1 MSKKLGLV
9 GLVIV
14 VLLIGASLVAAQSN
28 LPGSGWKSGQQ
39 IQNVGSSNAT
49 IVFDAYSTDGNATN
63 CSIPGSGPVAPG
75 ASVTFLTD
83 IHCPVPAG
91 FIGSAVVSADQPIAA
106 IVNVNN
112 RGTSSAAGQYRGTDG
127 SDVSTSIAFPLVK
140 NAYSGRTTTFY
151 VQNASASANNITATF
166 RVGAT
171 TYTLNKPNVPGNAM
185 VVISPAD
192 ATPPVPAG
200 AVGSLTVTG
209 TQPLAGTSLE
219 HEASA
224 AVAQNLQASKAFTP
238 SDYDTTAYCP
248 LVRNGHTANNQT
260 TGIQVQNVSGSAQ
273 KVKVDYAYQVGGGA
287 AQAKSVE
294 SPNALAPN
302 ESFTFFGGDPLLGL
316 PANAV
321 GSATVSGL
329 GGGDVAVVVN
339 DRGFASVNPN
349 RVTTYTCFAKSST
362 TGEIVLPLYKEY
374 NGGNT
379 TGIQV
384 QNVGAAPAVATITYT
399 PSVGTPVVLA
409 TANPIPVGSSF
420 TFFGVSGAQAG
431 VTVVSGSAAALSN
444 TVGGVKVS
452 SAQPIVAIANESSIA
467 GPTSAPSGQDTKN
480 YEGFNQ

>member
-1 MSKKLGLV
+1 MTKKFGLAA
-9 GLVIV
+9 LVIA

-39 IQNVGSSNAT
+39 IQNVGSANAT
-49 IVFDAYSTDGNATN
+49 IVFNAYNTSGNPTN
-63 CSIPGSGPVAPG
+63 CSIPGSGTVAPG

-112 RGTSSAAGQYRGTDG
+112 RGTGSAAGQYRGTDG
-127 SDVSTSIAFPLVK
+127 SDVATNIAFPLVK
-140 NAYSGRTTTFY
+140 NAYNGRTTTFY
-151 VQNASASANNITATF
+151 VQNASNSANNITATF
-166 RVGAT
+166 RVGAN
-171 TYTLNKPNVPGNAM
+171 TYTVNKTNVPGNAM

-192 ATPPVPAG
+192 ATPPVPNG
-200 AVGSLTVTG
+200 SVGSLTVTG
-209 TQPLAGTSLE
+209 SQPLAGTSLE
-219 HEASA
+219 HEAAA

-238 SDYDTTAYCP
+238 SDYDGTAYCP

-260 TGIQVQNVSGSAQ
+260 TGIQVQNVGGAPQ
-273 KVKVDYAYQVGGGA
+273 IVKVDYAFQVGGGA
-287 AQAKSVE
+287 AQSKSVQ
-294 SPNALAPN
+294 SPAALAPG
-302 ESFTFFGGDPLLGL
+302 ESFTFFGGDPALGL

-321 GSATVSGL
+321 GSATVSGV
-329 GGGDVAVVVN
+329 GGGDIAVVVN

-349 RVTTYTCFAKSST
+349 RVTTYTCFAASST
-362 TGEIVLPLYKEY
+362 TGEIVMPLYKEF

-384 QNVGAAPAVATITYT
+384 QNVGAAAAKASITYI
-399 PSVGTPVVLA
+399 PVGGSPVVLE
-409 TANPIPVGSSF
+409 TTNPIQPGSSF
-420 TFFGVSGAQAG
+420 TFYGVGGTPAG
-431 VTVVSGSAAALSN
+431 VTVTSGSAATLTN
-444 TVGGVKVS
+444 TVGGVSIS

-467 GPTSAPSGQDTKN
+467 GPSAPASGQDTKN

>member
-1 MSKKLGLV
+1 MSKKFGLV

-49 IVFDAYSTDGNATN
+49 IVFDAYGTDGAPTN

-75 ASVTFLTD
+75 SSVTFLTD
-83 IHCPVPAG
+83 VHCPVPAG

-140 NAYSGRTTTFY
+140 NAYNGRTTTFY
-151 VQNASASANNITATF
+151 VQNASASTNNITATF
-166 RVGAT
+166 RVGAADFT
-171 TYTLNKPNVPGNAM
+171 VTKNNVPGNAM

-200 AVGSLTVTG
+200 SVGSLTVTG

-248 LVRNGHTANNQT
+248 LVRNGHTSNNQT
-260 TGIQVQNVSGSAQ
+260 TGIQVQNVSGAPQ
-273 KVKVDYAYQVGGGA
+273 VVNVDYSYAVGGGA
-287 AQAKSVE
+287 AQTKSVA
-294 SPNALAPN
+294 SPAALQPN
-302 ESFTFFGGDPLLGL
+302 ESFTFFGGDAALGL
-316 PANAV
+316 PVGAV
-321 GSATVSGL
+321 GSATVSGAS
-329 GGGDVAVVVN
+329 GGDIAVVVN

-349 RVTTYTCFAKSST
+349 RVTTYTCFAASST
-362 TGEIVLPLYKEY
+362 TGEIVLPLYKEF

-384 QNVGAAPAVATITYT
+384 QNVGAAPAVATITYN
-399 PSVGTPVVLA
+399 PVGGSPVELA
-409 TANPIPVGSSF
+409 TTNPIQPGSSF
-420 TFFGVSGAQAG
+420 TFFGVGNSPAG
-431 VTVVSGSAAALSN
+431 VTVVSGNAASLST
-444 TVGGVKVS
+444 TVGGVSVS